1 MYRLVDLR
9 SERLS
14 FTSCFVEL
22 PKQLYLPAFSGVFSV
37 ITSVVAAVAIVVVVR
52 CSSSSSAGV
61 VVVLLTGI
69 TAAAGSAVFATV
81 VVVVFVG
88 GGDGVADAAVQ
99 KLGTNSIAFTF
110 RVENLDAKSLPPSCA
125 MSFLFSL
132 IEILYKN

>member
-1 MYRLVDLR
+1 M
-9 SERLS
+9 
-14 FTSCFVEL
+14 
-22 PKQLYLPAFSGVFSV
+22 
-37 ITSVVAAVAIVVVVR
+37 VVR
-52 CSSSSSAGV
+52 CSSPPSSSSSAAAV
-61 VVVLLTGI
+61 VVVWLAGI
-69 TAAAGSAVFATV
+69 TAAGSAVLATV

>member
-1 MYRLVDLR
+1 MYRIADLR
-9 SERLS
+9 SEILT
-14 FTSCFVEL
+14 FASCFGEL
-22 PKQLYLPAFSGVFSV
+22 KKQLYLPGVFSA
-37 ITSVVAAVAIVVVVR
+37 ITSVVAAVAIVVVR
-52 CSSSSSAGV
+52 CSSPLSSSSAAV
-61 VVVLLTGI
+61 VVVLLAGI
-69 TAAAGSAVFATV
+69 TAAGSAVLATV